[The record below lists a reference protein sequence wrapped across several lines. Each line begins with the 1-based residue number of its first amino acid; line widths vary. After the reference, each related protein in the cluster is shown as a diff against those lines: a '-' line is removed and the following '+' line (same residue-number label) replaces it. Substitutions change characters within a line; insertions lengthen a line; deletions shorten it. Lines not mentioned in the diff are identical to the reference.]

1 MTKMSISIEDISIS
15 HTLDAVHVQSKS
27 SLTTLS
33 SAIVGSGF
41 QRVHHILNFHVDKN
55 YYCPNPKADLQTFAG
70 RMGVNERFVG
80 LLTAVNLN
88 KVRLVFLQDDGLS
101 AGALVTAG
109 VSNAACAGVTPP
121 FSHQPGTINIILL
134 LDARLT
140 QAAMLNAVITATEAK
155 SAILREMNILTAS
168 GDPATGT
175 STDTVTIA
183 ATGKGKLQSYA
194 GPVTTLGW
202 LIARTVRQSVHDSI
216 LEK

>member
-1 MTKMSISIEDISIS
+1 MDIPIEGVSISN
-15 HTLDAVHVQSKS
+15 TLKAVHVQSIS
-27 SLTTLS
+27 PLTTLS

-55 YYCPNPKADLQTFAG
+55 YYGPNPKADLQAFARRMDIDG
-70 RMGVNERFVG
+70 RFIG

-88 KVRLVFLQDDGLS
+88 KARLVFLQEGGLRV
-101 AGALVTAG
+101 GVLVTAG
-109 VSNAACAGVTPP
+109 VSNAACAGITPP
-121 FSHQPGTINIILL
+121 FSRQPGTINIVLL

-140 QAAMLNAVITATEAK
+140 RAAMLNAVITATEAK
-155 SAILREMNILTAS
+155 SAILGEMHIRTAH

-175 STDTVTIA
+175 STDTITVA

-202 LIARTVRQSVHDSI
+202 LIARVVRQAVHDSI